1 MLYYKYEG
9 RLFNSNNIFGTQLD
23 HLYRKTKAGL
33 NIHHWNEGTILEV
46 VRILPLIANNVIV
59 VSERSDDN
67 FYVKNL
73 IRVVKFF
80 NGTNFTNQILS
91 VRDMTKEEVMI
102 ETEYNKTYLKEH
114 FNYIEFVAEIKDL
127 LT

>member
-46 VRILPLIANNVIV
+46 VRILSLIANNVIV
-59 VSERSDDN
+59 VSERSDDKL
-67 FYVKNL
+67 YDKNL